1 MESGRT
7 ISWASSVSQCIIMK
21 SLRRSASQDD
31 LVFRIDK
38 MNLKGKTIIL
48 AITGGIAAYKTVQL
62 VSDLKKLGAQLHI
75 VMSKNAGK
83 FVASL
88 SLEVMSENKVYSSG
102 LLRQD
107 EPRNDDAD
115 IDHIKLADKADL
127 VLIAPAT
134 ANCMAKLATG
144 ISDEIIY
151 DLVLATKAPILIAP
165 AMNTNMWQHTVTQQN
180 YRKLKSIGYHF
191 IDPEHGELAC
201 KHVGHGRLAEF
212 DSIIESVCN
221 LIGVEQKLAG
231 KKILISLGATR
242 EKIDPVRF
250 LTNQSS
256 GKMGFALIE
265 AALAQGAQVTAVTT
279 MDLPRRADKVVR
291 VESHEQ
297 MQDALRQEFP
307 DHDVLIMVAA
317 VADYKPKAIAAQKI
331 KTQQNLTVEFE
342 QTTDIVAELAAGK
355 KSNQVVVAF
364 SVETENALEKAQDK
378 IKRKNLDLIVVNSPA
393 AFGADEAEVSI
404 VDAEGELTK
413 LTKSSKSL
421 IAKKVLDCLN
431 IPSKIVS

>member
-1 MESGRT
+1 MESGST

-21 SLRRSASQDD
+21 SLRSSASQDD

-62 VSDLKKLGAQLHI
+62 VSDLKKLGAELHV

-83 FVASL
+83 FVAPL
-88 SLEVMSENKVYSSG
+88 SLEVMSENKVIGGQSSEG
-102 LLRQD
+102 
-107 EPRNDDAD
+107 E
-115 IDHIKLADKADL
+115 IDHIKLAGKADL

-144 ISDEIIY
+144 ISDEIIF
-151 DLVLATKAPILIAP
+151 DLVLATKAPIMIAP
-165 AMNTNMWQHTVTQQN
+165 AMNTNMWQHAITQQN

-201 KHVGHGRLAEF
+201 KHVGQGRLAEF
-212 DSIIESVCN
+212 DSIIESVCD
-221 LIGVEQKLAG
+221 LIGIQQKLAG
-231 KKILISLGATR
+231 RKILISLGATR

-279 MDLPRRADKVVR
+279 MDLPHRADKVVR

-297 MQDALRQEFP
+297 MQAALRQEFP

-355 KSNQVVVAF
+355 KSNQIVVAF

-413 LTKSSKSL
+413 LTKSSKAL
-421 IAKKVLDCLN
+421 IANKVLDCLN

>member
-1 MESGRT
+1 
-7 ISWASSVSQCIIMK
+7 
-21 SLRRSASQDD
+21 
-31 LVFRIDK
+31 
-38 MNLKGKTIIL
+38 
-48 AITGGIAAYKTVQL
+48 
-62 VSDLKKLGAQLHI
+62 
-75 VMSKNAGK
+75 
-83 FVASL
+83 
-88 SLEVMSENKVYSSG
+88 
-102 LLRQD
+102 
-107 EPRNDDAD
+107 
-115 IDHIKLADKADL
+115 
-127 VLIAPAT
+127 
-134 ANCMAKLATG
+134 
-144 ISDEIIY
+144 
-151 DLVLATKAPILIAP
+151 
-165 AMNTNMWQHTVTQQN
+165 
-180 YRKLKSIGYHF
+180 
-191 IDPEHGELAC
+191 
-201 KHVGHGRLAEF
+201 
-212 DSIIESVCN
+212 
-221 LIGVEQKLAG
+221 VEQKLAG